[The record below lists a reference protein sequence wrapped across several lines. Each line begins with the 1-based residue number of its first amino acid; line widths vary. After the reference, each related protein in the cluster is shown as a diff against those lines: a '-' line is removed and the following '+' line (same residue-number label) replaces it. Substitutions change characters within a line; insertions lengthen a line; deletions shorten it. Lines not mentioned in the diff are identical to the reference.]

1 MGMFTDLLNKV
12 FASASTAAITIAPP
26 PTQRQPSPGKA
37 QTISTG
43 ESPVPTPQ
51 VDVTAILDG
60 MAAKNHEKL
69 DWKKSIVDLLKLV
82 GMDSSL
88 SARKELAKEL
98 KYSGSTSDSAAMNQW
113 LHKEVIRQFAA
124 NGGKVPTHL
133 LDTV

>member
-1 MGMFTDLLNKV
+1 
-12 FASASTAAITIAPP
+12 
-26 PTQRQPSPGKA
+26 
-37 QTISTG
+37 
-43 ESPVPTPQ
+43 
-51 VDVTAILDG
+51 